1 MSQTTGKSL
10 FRMLVTLQS
19 TQPNTSGDQLLP
31 GWSFPMIFLFA
42 SIGIPMRTTM
52 DNSTTVMVAAAMN
65 KLTAQASSV
74 VREIDPSDNLT
85 YLRIRSR
92 KKEIL
97 MAPGIIRI

>member
-1 MSQTTGKSL
+1 
-10 FRMLVTLQS
+10 
-19 TQPNTSGDQLLP
+19 
-31 GWSFPMIFLFA
+31 
-42 SIGIPMRTTM
+42 MRTTM